1 MKLGEIGFAMV
12 AYPVSL
18 IFRIVQTMQ
27 RALTDLKG
35 EKLNLEGEGVN
46 FDEFKEMI
54 GFNAWSK
61 LEQRFSSNDLHLKPL
76 SGNSQDPETS
86 GTAES
91 TSINFRHV

>member
-1 MKLGEIGFAMV
+1 MKSSIYMKLGEISFVMFA
-12 AYPVSL
+12 YHVSM

-54 GFNAWSK
+54 GFNSWSK
-61 LEQRFSSNDLHLKPL
+61 LEERFSSND
-76 SGNSQDPETS
+76 
-86 GTAES
+86 
-91 TSINFRHV
+91 

>member
-1 MKLGEIGFAMV
+1 MKLGEISFVMFA
-12 AYPVSL
+12 YHVSM

-35 EKLNLEGEGVN
+35 GKINLEGEGVN

-61 LEQRFSSNDLHLKPL
+61 LEERFSSND
-76 SGNSQDPETS
+76 
-86 GTAES
+86 
-91 TSINFRHV
+91 